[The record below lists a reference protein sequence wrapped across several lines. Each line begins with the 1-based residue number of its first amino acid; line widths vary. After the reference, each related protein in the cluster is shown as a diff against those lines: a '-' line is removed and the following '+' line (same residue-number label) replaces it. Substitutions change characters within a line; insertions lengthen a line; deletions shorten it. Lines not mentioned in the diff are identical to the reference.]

1 MSLKI
6 ALLGV
11 AALVAATSISLAQS
25 LPNYGPN
32 APANADS
39 FGQPPT
45 GTMPQACL
53 ATGTA
58 PMATTGTG
66 TITTAI
72 GIVVTGIDDVDKD
85 GAEQPKYYSFASRR

>member
-6 ALLGV
+6 ALLAV

-45 GTMPQACL
+45 GTMPPGVPRHRYRAY
-53 ATGTA
+53 GYNRHWHHHYRYWHR
-58 PMATTGTG
+58 
-66 TITTAI
+66 
-72 GIVVTGIDDVDKD
+72 VDKD
-85 GAEQPKYYSFASRR
+85 GAAFTRTK

>member
-11 AALVAATSISLAQS
+11 AALVAGTSISPAQS

-45 GTMPQACL
+45 GTMPPGVPRHGYRAY
-53 ATGTA
+53 G
-58 PMATTGTG
+58 
-66 TITTAI
+66 
-72 GIVVTGIDDVDKD
+72 
-85 GAEQPKYYSFASRR
+85 YNRHWHHHYRYWHRRHWY